1 MTSRPGRVKDVVD
14 VVLPYPRDLNSPEVT
29 DLRAKLWE
37 QVREESL
44 RAMTGGT

>member
-1 MTSRPGRVKDVVD
+1 MSACPGRVKDVID
-14 VVLPYPRDLNSPEVT
+14 VGLPYPRDLNAPEVT

-44 RAMTGGT
+44 KAMAGNA